1 MVLQPVRTKRAI
13 FTPEDDL
20 LKQYRTE
27 RRINMKA
34 AIYSR
39 IMEDGQR
46 DSLQVFFDALEKQ
59 KISPVIFRDFFYQ
72 IQEQVRLPDTTTVFA
87 SSDELNHEIEFIIS
101 LGGDGTL
108 LDTVALVRD
117 KPISIMGINFG
128 RLGFLAS
135 IGKEDILL
143 AVQSIAKRTF
153 VVDKRTLIH
162 LEADLPLFRE
172 VPYALNEFAIHKRDT
187 ASMIKIHTYLNGEF
201 LNTYWADGLIVATP
215 TGSTGYSLSC
225 GGPIVFP
232 ESGSFVITP
241 VAPHNLNVRPIIV
254 PDDNVISFEV
264 ESRFDDIIC
273 ALDSRREIVG
283 KNVSLAVRK
292 ESFPISLLRLSENN
306 FLQTLHTKL
315 TWGLDK
321 RN

>member
-1 MVLQPVRTKRAI
+1 
-13 FTPEDDL
+13 
-20 LKQYRTE
+20 
-27 RRINMKA
+27 MKA

-39 IMEDGQR
+39 IMEEGQKGNV
-46 DSLQVFFDALEKQ
+46 QIFFDELEKQ
-59 KISPVIFRDFFYQ
+59 KIEPVIFGQFFEQ
-72 IQEQVRLPDTTTVFA
+72 IKSSIRLPADTTIFSLSEDLT
-87 SSDELNHEIEFIIS
+87 NEIEFIIS

-108 LDTVALVRD
+108 LDTVTLVRD
-117 KPISIMGINFG
+117 KNISIMGINFG

-135 IGKEDILL
+135 IGQDEVKT
-143 AVQSIAKRTF
+143 AVQAIARRTF
-153 VVDKRTLIH
+153 VTDKRTLIH
-162 LEADLPLFRE
+162 LDADLPLFGN
-172 VPYALNEFAIHKRDT
+172 VPYALNEFSLHKRDT

-201 LNTYWADGLIVATP
+201 LNTYWADGLIMATP

-241 VAPHNLNVRPIIV
+241 VAPHNLNVRPLIV

-264 ESRFDDIIC
+264 ESRSENIIC
-273 ALDSRREIVG
+273 SLDSRREIVG
-283 KNVSLAVRK
+283 KNVSLAVKK
-292 ESFPISLLRLSENN
+292 ESFSINLLRLSENS
-306 FLQTLHTKL
+306 FLQTLHNKL